1 MIRKIHRIKG
11 IIFVLGLLYSASISA
26 QVDADF
32 SKSLSKAKATL
43 QLNDC
48 RGALEIMDELYQ
60 KDSSNVELNYYM
72 GLCFFELHE
81 YEKAEKHL
89 KIGNNL

>member
-81 YEKAEKHL
+81 MVRL
-89 KIGNNL
+89 KWYA